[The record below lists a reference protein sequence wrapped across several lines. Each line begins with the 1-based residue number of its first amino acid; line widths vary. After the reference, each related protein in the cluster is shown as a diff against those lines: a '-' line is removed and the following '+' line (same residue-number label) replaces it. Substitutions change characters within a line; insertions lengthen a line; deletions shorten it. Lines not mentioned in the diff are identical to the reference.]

1 MAALLA
7 FSRVVDRVNLGFGR
21 LADWLVLL
29 ACAVSAGNAFLRYGF
44 SLGSNAWLELQWYFF
59 AGVVMLGASYTL
71 FRNEH
76 VRVDLVYGAISERAR
91 LWVDVIGIGLFLL
104 PTMALLAWMTWPFFV
119 ESWVRA
125 EISGSP
131 GGLIRWPAKILMP
144 LGFALVT
151 LQGLSEM
158 IKRIALLRGIV
169 LPEGRLIASYAR
181 PEQ

>member
-1 MAALLA
+1 MAPLLA
-7 FSRVVDRVNLGFGR
+7 FSRVVDGINAGFGR

-59 AGVVMLGASYTL
+59 AAVVMLGASYTL

-76 VRVDLVYGAISERAR
+76 VRVDLVYGAIPARAR
-91 LWVDVIGIGLFLL
+91 LWVDVIGIGVFLL
-104 PTMALLAWMTWPFFV
+104 PAMMLLAWMTWPFFV

-125 EISGSP
+125 ETSGSP

-144 LGFALVT
+144 LGFTLVT

-158 IKRIALLRGIV
+158 IKRIALLRGIS